1 MWSSDRR
8 PLLALLALPAFLAAC
23 GFTPLYGEGAP
34 ATRMAGRVEVALIE
48 GAPGFAMRERLT
60 GRLGP
65 PTAPTHRL
73 EVALELERTGVALT
87 QENIT
92 TRYNVIGV
100 ATYRL
105 VPLAGGPPVTSGSL
119 RLVTGYSAPTTAAA
133 SAFAIRAAE
142 RDAEQ
147 RLAVGLADQII
158 QRLALTA
165 PDWT

>member
-1 MWSSDRR
+1 MWCSDRR
-8 PLLALLALPAFLAAC
+8 GFLAALALPALAGAC

-34 ATRMAGRVEVALIE
+34 ATAMAGRVDVGLIE
-48 GAPGFAMRERLT
+48 GAAGFTMRERLT

-65 PTAPTHRL
+65 ATAPTHRL
-73 EVALELERTGVALT
+73 DVALELERTGVALT

-92 TRYNVIGV
+92 TRYNVVGT
-100 ATYRL
+100 ATYAL
-105 VPLAGGPPVTSGSL
+105 FPLAGGPAVTSGTL

-142 RDAEQ
+142 RDAGQ
-147 RLAVGLADQII
+147 RLAVNLADQIV